1 MSRRVATALAIAA
14 ALSAAACSG
23 GDNADGC
30 DSFRE
35 ELATI
40 EETFEARD
48 AEGWDDVVELQEA
61 TLRRQALRSAIAAGS
76 C

>member
-1 MSRRVATALAIAA
+1 MRARASTASAMVAIL
-14 ALSAAACSG
+14 LVSACSG
-23 GDNADGC
+23 DDAADGC

-40 EETFEARD
+40 EETFETREAQ
-48 AEGWDDVVELQEA
+48 GWDDVVELQEF
-61 TLRRQALRSAIAAGS
+61 TLRREALRSAIAAGS